1 MFNFITKDKV
11 KVIYNLLWTS
21 KIKRRSFD
29 TSICLNILR
38 AFLRKFAA
46 LTNDMVN
53 TFTSLVTH

>member
-1 MFNFITKDKV
+1 M
-11 KVIYNLLWTS
+11 
-21 KIKRRSFD
+21 KRRSID

>member
-1 MFNFITKDKV
+1 M
-11 KVIYNLLWTS
+11 
-21 KIKRRSFD
+21 KRRSID

-53 TFTSLVTH
+53 TFTSLVTHWKMEIPRSCPH